1 MNKDNWRMEWRGLAM
16 KMFRI
21 EMRNEFEAD
30 VFCNILEEE
39 GIPYT
44 VLGNDSLVY
53 DGLFKMTLGWG
64 HVEVPEE
71 HKDKALELLR
81 KYKESSDV

>member
-1 MNKDNWRMEWRGLAM
+1 
-16 KMFRI
+16 
-21 EMRNEFEAD
+21 MRNEFEAD

-64 HVEVPEE
+64 HVQVSEE
-71 HKDKALELLR
+71 HKEKALELLR
-81 KYKESSDV
+81 KLKESSDV